1 MNEDTGI
8 SPLNAFLG
16 KVVSMSWFHK
26 LSMIN
31 KLFATVVGISVGIA
45 AVGVLNYQSLQ
56 TVKVNGPHYQN
67 LVLGKD
73 LIADTLPPPIYI
85 TESFAAAH
93 QILDDVQNESRNLEG
108 LLKRYRH
115 TETEY
120 NTRFDFWKKANL
132 NDSMKDVL
140 LKETAEPASE
150 FFKAMKTKFIPA
162 AEKGDVATLQ
172 SMIRGELFAHYTQQ
186 AEAIAHLVKLTN
198 DYNAQ
203 EEKLAAA
210 TVSRSVWLSIGSIV
224 FLIAA
229 TLGLGFYV
237 ARQIEASA
245 REVSQDAGAIRQ
257 VLEAVSKATNVE
269 DAMRITLD
277 TVKESF
283 GWAYGSYWNVDPQ
296 ENVLKFA
303 LESGSV
309 NPEFRRVTL
318 EARFREG
325 QGLSGRAWRN
335 RDLVFTADI
344 GQMTDC
350 CRAPVAQRAGVKS
363 GICFPIIIR
372 GNVVATMDFF
382 AMEKLHPSVERLN
395 ALRSISNLVSSAIER
410 LEKDVINTRFAG
422 MMNAQSASVT
432 FADKDF
438 KITYANGPALELLK
452 KVEKLLPVKVD
463 QIVGQNMDIF
473 HKNPAHQRKVLSD
486 PKNTPVRT
494 QMKIG
499 EEVFDLVANSVFDDK
514 KQFLGTVVSWECVTE
529 KIANE
534 QRIKDATERER
545 KLQEELRSKVDS
557 MLEVVNAAAASDL
570 THTVEVHGSDAIG
583 QMGEGLEK
591 FLTDLRRSIAGIA
604 DNAIV
609 LSGASEELTAVSSQM
624 STNAKETSSQ
634 ATIVSAA
641 SEQVCANIQL
651 VSASVEEMSATVKEI
666 AKNASDAARVASS
679 AVQVADVT
687 NRTIS
692 KLGTSSEEIG
702 KVIKVINSIAEQTN
716 LLALNATIEAARAG
730 EAGKGFAVVA
740 NEVKELAKETAKATE
755 DIAQKIDAIQ
765 RDTHGAVEA
774 IGEITSIINQ
784 VNDISNSIASSV
796 EEQAATTAEIGR
808 NVIEATLGSSEIAR
822 NISAVAKAAENT
834 TEGAANTQRAGEEL
848 SRMAAELHLLVG
860 KFRYH
865 TEAEQAEQA
874 RIAPKPAPAKRP
886 AAPAASPVGKY
897 RLQTADERS
906 FVEPV

>member
-1 MNEDTGI
+1 
-8 SPLNAFLG
+8 
-16 KVVSMSWFHK
+16 MSWFHK

-31 KLFATVVGISVGIA
+31 KLFAMVVGISVGIA
-45 AVGVLNYQSLQ
+45 AVGALNYQSLQ

-67 LVLGKD
+67 LVMGKD

-85 TESFAAAH
+85 TESFGAAH
-93 QILDDVQNESRNLEG
+93 QILDDVQNESHNLQA
-108 LLKRYRH
+108 LLTRYRT
-115 TETEY
+115 TESEY
-120 NTRFDFWKKANL
+120 NTRFDFWRKSNL
-132 NDSMKDVL
+132 NDAMKDVL
-140 LKETAEPASE
+140 LKETAEPANE
-150 FFKAMKTKFIPA
+150 FFKVMKTKFIPA
-162 AEKGDVATLQ
+162 AEKGDVETLQ
-172 SMIRGELFAHYTQQ
+172 KLIRGELNALYTQQ
-186 AEAIAHLVKLTN
+186 ADAIAKLVKLTN
-198 DYNAQ
+198 EYNANV
-203 EEKLAAA
+203 ESIAA
-210 TVSRSVWLSIGSIV
+210 TTVWRSTWLSIGSTIV
-224 FLIAA
+224 LIAA
-229 TLGLGFYV
+229 TLGLGLYV
-237 ARQIEASA
+237 ARQISANA
-245 REVSQDAGAIRQ
+245 REVELDAGAVRL
-257 VLEAVSKATNVE
+257 VFEAVGKASTPE
-269 DAMRITLD
+269 EAMRITLN
-277 TVKESF
+277 TVKENF
-283 GWAYGSYWNVDPQ
+283 GWAYGSYWSIDPN
-296 ENVLKFA
+296 ENVLKFSM
-303 LESGSV
+303 ESGTV
-309 NPEFRRVTL
+309 NPEFRRVTQ

-325 QGLSGRAWRN
+325 EGLSGRAWRS

-344 GQMTDC
+344 GEMTDC
-350 CRAPVAQRAGVKS
+350 CRAAIAKRSGVKS
-363 GICFPIIIR
+363 GICFPIVVR
-372 GNVVATMDFF
+372 GNVIATMDFF
-382 AMEKLHPSVERLN
+382 VLEAIHPSVERLN
-395 ALRSISNLVSSAIER
+395 SLRTIGNLVSSAIER
-410 LEKDVINTRFAG
+410 LEKEVVNTRFAG

-438 KITYANGPALELLK
+438 KIVYANGPALEMLK
-452 KVEKLLPVKVD
+452 KVEKHLPVKVD

-473 HKNPAHQRKVLSD
+473 HKNPAQQRKVLSD
-486 PKNTPVRT
+486 PKNTPVQA
-494 QMKIG
+494 QMTIG
-499 EEVFDLVANSVFDDK
+499 DEVFDLVANSVFDDK
-514 KQFLGTVVSWECVTE
+514 KQFLGTVVSWVCVTE
-529 KIANE
+529 KLTNE
-534 QRIKDATERER
+534 RRIKEATERER
-545 KLQEELRSKVDS
+545 TQQEELRAKVDS
-557 MLEVVNAAAASDL
+557 MLDVVNAAAASDL
-570 THTVEVHGSDAIG
+570 TRTVEVNGSDAIG

-591 FLTDLRRSIAGIA
+591 FLTDLRRSISGIA

-609 LSGASEELTAVSSQM
+609 LSGASEELSAVSSQM

-848 SRMAAELHLLVG
+848 SRMATELHQLVG

-865 TEAEQAEQA
+865 TDAEQADKA
-874 RIAPKPAPAKRP
+874 KNAPKPAPAKRP